1 MNYRSLS
8 SDLDFLSLHLQNSE
22 WSANSLLNL
31 SKPTE
36 ENLLK
41 YSKASS
47 KMIRGKLVVQN
58 LTLLPRITTR
68 IFVSLLTSVLTPW
81 EWWRYS
87 MKKTSKFDWLIVS
100 NTSNLRTK
108 SSVDSVM
115 SHFPSI
121 IESKVAYLY
130 LNAELTSIQAKKKLH
145 NLKSDKNIF
154 VCPKTDNPINTF
166 RQSIK
171 NIVASFEAILLMA
184 KINETSLQQKC
195 LLLDVTLAQFARQT
209 MSNQIIGKEVSRITH
224 KLNCHNLIYSY
235 EGNAH
240 ELSILS
246 NLKSISSRVRIL
258 PYQHA
263 PIVSAQF
270 GLGREMQL
278 FNDNTIV
285 LTSGSITKEYFQILQ
300 RSLNLHIPIIEAGSP
315 KFTLKIPELHESNTP
330 KSACTLFLPEA
341 NLNSFLESVETMI
354 NLANDYSEMMFVIRK
369 HPSLKLPRKITST
382 LTSNLPANCSF
393 SSLTLTEDLQRSEI
407 CVFRGS
413 AAAIEAAMFG
423 IYPIHTDFRNDFNMN
438 PLDQFSFKGTILK
451 ANTYEQLKELIKLIS
466 VDNLDKTGELS
477 NQLSNYAKKYF
488 SNPLNSDF
496 QRFLKENQSST

>member
-8 SDLDFLSLHLQNSE
+8 GDLDFLSLHLQNSE

-41 YSKASS
+41 YSKTYSNMIHS
-47 KMIRGKLVVQN
+47 KLLVQS

-68 IFVSLLTSVLTPW
+68 IFISLLTSVLTPW

-87 MKKTSKFDWLIVS
+87 MKITSKFNWLIVS

-115 SHFPSI
+115 SHFPSM

-145 NLKSDKNIF
+145 NLKSDNNLF

-166 RQSIK
+166 RQSMK
-171 NIVASFEAILLMA
+171 NIMATFEAILLMA

-195 LLLDVTLAQFARQT
+195 LLLDVILEQFARQT
-209 MSNQIIGKEVSRITH
+209 MSNQIIGKEVSRITQ
-224 KLNCHNLIYSY
+224 KLDSHNLIYSY

-263 PIVSAQF
+263 PIVTAQF
-270 GLGREMQL
+270 GLGREMQR

-300 RSLNLHIPIIEAGSP
+300 RGLNLQIPILEAGSP
-315 KFTLKIPELHESNTP
+315 KFNNEAPDSLDFKKAKSN
-330 KSACTLFLPEA
+330 CILFLPEA
-341 NLNSFLESVETMI
+341 DINSFLESVEVMK
-354 NLANDYSEMMFVIRK
+354 NLANDYKGLIFAIRK
-369 HPSLKLPRKITST
+369 HPSLKLSKKISKS
-382 LTSNLPANCSF
+382 LNLSLPANSSF
-393 SSLTLTEDLQRSEI
+393 SSLSLTEDFQRSAI
-407 CVFRGS
+407 CIFRGS
-413 AAAIEAAMFG
+413 AAAIEAARFG
-423 IYPIHTDFRNDFNMN
+423 IYPIHIDFKNDFNMN
-438 PLDQFSFKGTILK
+438 PLDQVFFQGTILRSSSF
-451 ANTYEQLKELIKLIS
+451 EELKVLIQLIS
-466 VDNLDKTGELS
+466 MENLDKTGKLS
-477 NQLSNYAKKYF
+477 AQLSDFAKKYF
-488 SNPLNSDF
+488 SNPQNSEF
-496 QRFLKENQSST
+496 QKYLKENQSNT